1 MNFPTQVHE
10 PVQFEPPPM
19 PRALRP
25 GWPPLRRAVA
35 LGPLPVRSATPPLR
49 SDVRPPTPAARR
61 NATGLALCM
70 AGVAVV
76 TALAVS
82 SAYEPRSL
90 GQRLDDGVSALT
102 DAVLAWGTQLQA
114 QLQRTADAAG
124 SASVQAAQ
132 AVDTAVDDAAIHAR
146 IVTALLADPA
156 LQPSR
161 IEVFVDAGH
170 VRLQGTAPS
179 AADKERA
186 RSLAQATAGVRAVDN
201 RLNTP

>member
-1 MNFPTQVHE
+1 
-10 PVQFEPPPM
+10 
-19 PRALRP
+19 
-25 GWPPLRRAVA
+25 
-35 LGPLPVRSATPPLR
+35 
-49 SDVRPPTPAARR
+49 
-61 NATGLALCM
+61 M

-90 GQRLDDGVSALT
+90 GQRLDDGVGAMSH
-102 DAVLAWGTQLQA
+102 AVVDWGAQMQA
-114 QLQRTADAAG
+114 QLQRAADAAVSG
-124 SASVQAAQ
+124 SAQAAQ

-170 VRLQGTAPS
+170 VRLQGAAPS

-186 RSLAQATAGVRAVDN
+186 SSLAQATAGVRGVDN
-201 RLNTP
+201 RLSTP